1 MTCGDSNFN
10 KIIII
15 PEIRKHLVQHEGL
28 GKEFELGVDS
38 NVEKKISM
46 WGNEVGKGRGYE
58 GGWWVGVTGKGRKLH
73 GVEKAW
79 LKIIQVC
86 KLITYFKTT

>member
-28 GKEFELGVDS
+28 GEEFELRVDS

-46 WGNEVGKGRGYE
+46 
-58 GGWWVGVTGKGRKLH
+58 
-73 GVEKAW
+73 
-79 LKIIQVC
+79 
-86 KLITYFKTT
+86 